1 MEIGMKTNDIHIAV
15 TLAALFVGG
24 VIYNYGV
31 ALLGDRQR
39 GFTSLLVAFGVLFT
53 LAGIAIIDWQ
63 CAQITL
69 AGFAASG
76 TPMII
81 GSVARYIAKR
91 HAEESALAKF
101 VQEALDDSKKN

>member
-1 MEIGMKTNDIHIAV
+1 MEIGIKTNDVHIV
-15 TLAALFVGG
+15 ITLAALFVGG
-24 VIYNYGV
+24 VIYNHGV

-39 GFTSLLVAFGVLFT
+39 GFTSLIVAFGVLFT

-81 GSVARYIAKR
+81 GSIARYIAKR